1 MFLKSLEIRGFKS
14 FADKTQLKFKKGVTA
29 VVGPNG
35 SGKSNISDSVRWVLG
50 EQSVKTLRG
59 GKMEDVIFAGTQ
71 YRKPVG
77 LAQVSL
83 TLDNS
88 DNSLDTDYS
97 EVTVTRR
104 IFRSGETEYLINN
117 QKCRLK
123 DINNLF
129 MDTGIGK
136 EGYSLIGQGKI
147 EAILSGKAEDRRAL
161 LEEAAGIVKF
171 KSRKEEAERKL
182 SNTEN
187 NLVRIRDIILT
198 YEERIEPLKI
208 EREKALMYKTLAEE
222 LKVKEV
228 SVLVNNIKRIDEE
241 INGISEDISGRKIDI
256 EAKRNKLH
264 KDKEELLLLENKI
277 EELESK
283 NNTEKSE
290 YYTKKEELNQ
300 SLKNIE
306 IFKERIKNLEEV
318 IKRDSS
324 EVEALENSLKIS
336 IEEKNLLG
344 KELEEKI
351 KEQLQRENDIKRL
364 EKEVQDLNR
373 EIKELENKI
382 QHFKDEEF
390 ELLRKTS
397 EINNN
402 ISLLNKEILNK
413 EELGANGENTLK
425 TIEGN
430 ISINLATILG
440 LNKNIE
446 ETRKIREEIK
456 NSILE
461 NKKKLSSLSS
471 SATRKESLIREVSR
485 NISILEGKLTTLK
498 DLEKSY
504 EGYQLSV
511 KRLMERIEKGQVSYG
526 KGTKVL
532 GEIFTVNKDYET
544 AIEIA
549 LGGSISNIITKDE
562 NVAKLLIDYLKKN
575 SLGRATFLPL
585 NIIKGN
591 RLMVSENIK
600 NVPGFLGL
608 ASDLIKFDSKF
619 REIMDYSLGKT
630 IIARDME
637 SALKISKLG
646 NYKLK
651 IVTLDGEVIS
661 PGGALTGG
669 SIYKKNN
676 SSILGRRRE
685 LQELEEN
692 ISKSKER
699 YSSEQE
705 SLNKIKEEIKV
716 IDEENLNKSDE
727 VHEKT
732 IDITR
737 FESEIKALENEGLK
751 LKNSFEVSKKEL
763 SLNKET
769 LNRLR
774 EEIKIKE
781 ELLDK
786 LKENNSSNKNESQ
799 SLQTL
804 LIEKKENF
812 DKIKDEVIQIKIN
825 KATLDEVVYGK
836 ESEIKR
842 KEKEE
847 KEKEEKILKLKA
859 ENTEKEKNINYLKNQ
874 IDEKVNLIDEINKRL
889 NELEDI
895 FKSDEVRRITLK
907 DKLKIKDG
915 ETNEL
920 IETLRNLEGELS
932 KREIV
937 YAKIESERENHYKRL
952 NEELNLTLA
961 EAVEIAL
968 DIENL
973 SKVKD
978 DIFKL
983 KAKITALGTVNLAA
997 IVEYEEVCEKYEFM
1011 SAQEE
1016 DLNKAKDELMTVIN
1030 EMTSKMQELFREN
1043 FKILNKNFNE
1053 TFKDLFKG
1061 GNAELIL
1068 GEGDELTAN
1077 IEINVQPPGK
1087 KLQNIN
1093 LMSGGEKVLSAIAL
1107 LFAILKM
1114 KPTPFCILDEIE
1126 AALDDANVYRYAEFL
1141 KEFSENIQFIVIT
1154 HRKGTMEASDVMY
1167 GVTMEE
1173 KGVSKVVSVD
1183 LSKDN

>member
-88 DNSLDTDYS
+88 DSSLDTDYS
-97 EVTVTRR
+97 EVTITRR

-123 DINNLF
+123 DINSLF

-171 KSRKEEAERKL
+171 KSRKEEAEKKL

-187 NLVRIRDIILT
+187 NLIRIRDIIST

-208 EREKALMYKTLAEE
+208 EREKALKYKTLAEE
-222 LKVKEV
+222 LRIKEV
-228 SVLVNNIKRIDEE
+228 SILVNNIKKIEDE
-241 INGISEDISGRKIDI
+241 INDVSKDINERKKDI
-256 EAKRNKLH
+256 ETKRNKLH
-264 KDKEELLLLENKI
+264 KDKEELLVLESKI
-277 EELESK
+277 EELENK
-283 NNTEKSE
+283 NNKEKSE
-290 YYTKKEELNQ
+290 YYSKKEELNQ

-306 IFKERIKNLEEV
+306 IFKERIKNLEE
-318 IKRDSS
+318 IINKDSLEKDS
-324 EVEALENSLKIS
+324 LENSLKIS
-336 IEEKNLLG
+336 LEEKNQLG

-351 KEQLQRENDIKRL
+351 KEQVQKENDIKRL
-364 EKEVQDLNR
+364 EKEVYHLNKEIQDL
-373 EIKELENKI
+373 EKEVQNLKE
-382 QHFKDEEF
+382 EEF

-397 EINNN
+397 ETNNN
-402 ISLLNKEILNK
+402 IVLLNKEILNK
-413 EELGANGENTLK
+413 EELGLNGKNALK

-440 LNKNIE
+440 LKKSIQE
-446 ETRKIREEIK
+446 SKRIREEVK
-456 NSILE
+456 NTIVE
-461 NKKKLSSLSS
+461 NKKKLSLLSS
-471 SATRKESLIREVSR
+471 FSTKKEGLIREISK
-485 NISILEGKLTTLK
+485 NISTLEGKFTTLR

-511 KRLMERIEKGQVSYG
+511 KRLMERIDNGQISYG

-532 GEIFTVNKDYET
+532 GEIFTVNKEYET

-549 LGGSISNIITKDE
+549 LGGAISNIITKDE
-562 NVAKLLIDYLKKN
+562 NLAKLLIDYLKKN

-591 RLMVSENIK
+591 RLNIS
-600 NVPGFLGL
+600 NEISNLSGFLGL
-608 ASDLIKFDSKF
+608 ASDLIDFDAKFK
-619 REIMDYSLGKT
+619 EIMDYSLGKT
-630 IIARDME
+630 IIARDMD

-692 ISKSKER
+692 ILKNKEK
-699 YSSEQE
+699 YSSEYN
-705 SLNKIKEEIKV
+705 SLNNIKDEIKT
-716 IDEENLNKSDE
+716 IDENNLNKSDE

-737 FESEIKALENEGLK
+737 YESEIKALENEGLK

-763 SLNKET
+763 YLNNENLNK
-769 LNRLR
+769 LK
-774 EEIKIKE
+774 EEIKNKE
-781 ELLDK
+781 DLLNK
-786 LKENNSSNKNESQ
+786 LKEDSLLNKNEILRIQ
-799 SLQTL
+799 AL
-804 LIEKKENF
+804 LIDKKDKF
-812 DKIKDEVIQIKIN
+812 DKIKDEAIQLKIN

-836 ESEIKR
+836 QSEIKR

-847 KEKEEKILKLKA
+847 KEKEEKILKLKE
-859 ENTEKEKNINYLKNQ
+859 ENNEKESNINYLKNQ
-874 IDEKVNLIDEINKRL
+874 IEIKVNLIDEVNKRL

-895 FKSDEVRRITLK
+895 FKVDEVKRITLK
-907 DKLKIKDG
+907 DKLKIRDG
-915 ETNEL
+915 EAKEL
-920 IETLRNLEGELS
+920 IEILRILEGELN

-937 YAKIESERENHYKRL
+937 YAKIESEKDNYYKRL
-952 NEELNLTLA
+952 NEELDLTLA
-961 EAVEIAL
+961 EAMEIAL
-968 DIENL
+968 EVENI
-973 SKVKD
+973 SKIKD

-983 KAKITALGTVNLAA
+983 KTQITALGTVNLAA
-997 IVEYEEVCEKYEFM
+997 IAEYEEVCEKYEFM

-1016 DLNKAKDELMTVIN
+1016 DLNKAKDELMTVIY
-1030 EMTSKMQELFREN
+1030 EMTTKMQELFREN
-1043 FKILNKNFNE
+1043 FKILNENFNE

-1141 KEFSENIQFIVIT
+1141 KQFSDNIQFIVIT

-1167 GVTMEE
+1167 GITMEE